1 MIKEGTADTAVPFIM
16 RRRTA
21 NVPESCTRLEAGTLG
36 HDYPTFS
43 YFVMWCESIAS
54 EEARFSF

>member
-1 MIKEGTADTAVPFIM
+1 MIKEGTAEIAVPFIM
-16 RRRTA
+16 RRWA
-21 NVPESCTRLEAGTLG
+21 IMVSESCPRREAAPLV
-36 HDYPTFS
+36 HAYPIFS